1 MIFIIITAFKEE
13 KTIGNAIEAVLKQTN
28 NKDFRI
34 IITAP
39 DEETGKIAKIYEKE
53 NNRVRYVKD
62 EGKGKPAALNK
73 VFNWIKNNFPSNKEK
88 DIFVLTD
95 GDVYI
100 GENAISSILE
110 KFNDPGIGVVSGRP
124 ISLNDRKNKWGYY
137 SHLLTDVGAH
147 ETRLKRIKEGKMIV
161 CSGYLYAFRI
171 GLISK
176 IAENALSEDALISH
190 LIYEKGYKTGYA
202 EEALVYVKYPD
213 NFKDWIKQKRRSAGG
228 YNQLKHLVKE
238 KERMRSFSKE
248 ISGVFKIFKYPRNIK
263 EVIWTIELIFYR
275 LYLWFLIFRDINLKK
290 KNLKEI
296 WLRVESTK

>member
-1 MIFIIITAFKEE
+1 MIFIIITAYREE
-13 KTIGNAIEAVLKQTN
+13 RTIGKAIETVLKQTN

-53 NNRVRYVKD
+53 NNRVRYIKD

-73 VFNWIKNNFPSNKEK
+73 VFNWIKNNFPIDKQK
-88 DIFVLTD
+88 DILILTD
-95 GDVYI
+95 GDVFI
-100 GENAISSILE
+100 GENALSKILE

-124 ISLNDRKNKWGYY
+124 ISLNLRVDKWGYY
-137 SHLLTDVGAH
+137 SHLLTDIGAH

-161 CSGYLYAFRI
+161 CSGYLYAFRL
-171 GLISK
+171 GLINK
-176 IAENALSEDALISH
+176 IPENALSEDALISH

-202 EEALVYVKYPD
+202 EEAPVYVKYPD

-228 YNQLKHLVKE
+228 YNQLKYFVKE

-248 ISGVFKIFKYPRNIK
+248 TKGVFSIFKYPKNIK
-263 EVIWTIELIFYR
+263 EFIWTVELIFYR
-275 LYLWFLIFRDINLKK
+275 LCLWLLIFKDINVKK